1 MRAAGI
7 AILAVAAGC
16 VAPPQG
22 SGDVA
27 RGREVVAS
35 RDANCLLCHVA
46 PGFGSRPMGD
56 LGPPLDG
63 VGARL
68 GEGELRQRVADSLS
82 LNRETIMPPYGRILT
97 PQQIEDTVAYLKSL
111 R

>member
-1 MRAAGI
+1 M

-16 VAPPQG
+16 AVTAPG

-35 RDANCLLCHVA
+35 REANCLLCHVV
-46 PGFGSRPMGD
+46 PGFGTRPMGD
-56 LGPPLDG
+56 LGPALDG

-68 GEGELRQRVADSLS
+68 GETELRVRVTDSLA

-97 PQQIEDTVAYLKSL
+97 RQQIEDTVAYLRSL